1 MVLSCICFSRL
12 DSALGASLPHGLC
25 VFHRS
30 GLMPACLCGLP
41 QALSIGLIG
50 APSGEL
56 PSDLTWGLSH
66 GLTKLLISQLHRRTC
81 HKLDIRLAQRCTIN
95 SSRDYFDAL
104 TCKDS
109 LHIDLS
115 SGLHVLSLERWT
127 SRAYACFLPTVGGV
141 FQLLITVELCLT
153 WFSLVTLLM
162 CHWSRPERRR
172 DDRVGTRGNQ
182 GWQDV

>member
-1 MVLSCICFSRL
+1 MAGFTCFRLTALHLALPRGIQLVLSCICFSRL

-30 GLMPACLCGLP
+30 GLMQACLCGLP

-66 GLTKLLISQLHRRTC
+66 GLTKFLSSQLHRRTC

-104 TCKDS
+104 TCTDS

-115 SGLHVLSLERWT
+115 LQDSTCCRWSAGPVAHTPASCLLSEACSSCLSQWSYASHG
-127 SRAYACFLPTVGGV
+127 SR
-141 FQLLITVELCLT
+141 
-153 WFSLVTLLM
+153 
-162 CHWSRPERRR
+162 WSRY
-172 DDRVGTRGNQ
+172 
-182 GWQDV
+182 